1 MKLIHQRETG
11 VPNISKVEIQQL
23 NFKNENLVIDQDIIQ
38 GISLSD
44 VPWAKM

>member
-11 VPNISKVEIQQL
+11 VPNISKGEIQQL
-23 NFKNENLVIDQDIIQ
+23 NFKNGNLVIDQDIIQ
-38 GISLSD
+38 GIGLSD